1 VHRRLPVVP
10 VARFLAGFFLVAGT
24 AALVVGVHDAS
35 LAGGRLG
42 VLFPSVLLVLAG
54 VLFIGAVWKL
64 LPIARPRTW
73 PKGQQPRCKEPMPA
87 AFLVSILLGVYIF
100 FGARTGVGA
109 QQALVTVTAVVFMA
123 AGFLGFVLFWSE
135 IKVSTARV
143 GVGVALTVAGLAIGT
158 WEFWYQNQY
167 VPSHLDRAVS
177 VQVSLKKLGVQGH
190 YDVLSATL
198 GYQNVGGR
206 AVVVLRSDYTLTGST
221 VVPCHR
227 EPRATDVA
235 GYFANP
241 LPDPQR
247 ARLMSDVWE
256 VKPSTVLAAGRFVTD
271 TRRLGPNAPGSR
283 QMLLYV
289 RHAHRYQLLRLRAQ
303 VFAISTSLPLA
314 DEAPHH
320 AGIDDHDLYD
330 LWKLG
335 ESSWFQDLLSGR
347 RGWIVTRYEVVSTP
361 PRWKEHVPSPDL
373 RVTARSPDPSWS
385 GNAPSKRQIK
395 KLFENAPPV
404 DTTETFADSELPLAP
419 VRAQTRAKL
428 EAEKVP
434 KACMRFAINR

>member
-1 VHRRLPVVP
+1 
-10 VARFLAGFFLVAGT
+10 
-24 AALVVGVHDAS
+24 
-35 LAGGRLG
+35 
-42 VLFPSVLLVLAG
+42 
-54 VLFIGAVWKL
+54 
-64 LPIARPRTW
+64 
-73 PKGQQPRCKEPMPA
+73 
-87 AFLVSILLGVYIF
+87 
-100 FGARTGVGA
+100 
-109 QQALVTVTAVVFMA
+109 
-123 AGFLGFVLFWSE
+123 
-135 IKVSTARV
+135 
-143 GVGVALTVAGLAIGT
+143 
-158 WEFWYQNQY
+158 
-167 VPSHLDRAVS
+167 
-177 VQVSLKKLGVQGH
+177 
-190 YDVLSATL
+190 
-198 GYQNVGGR
+198 
-206 AVVVLRSDYTLTGST
+206 
-221 VVPCHR
+221 
-227 EPRATDVA
+227 
-235 GYFANP
+235 
-241 LPDPQR
+241 
-247 ARLMSDVWE
+247 
-256 VKPSTVLAAGRFVTD
+256 
-271 TRRLGPNAPGSR
+271 
-283 QMLLYV
+283 MLLYV

-303 VFAISTSLPLA
+303 VFAISTSVPLA